1 MKAAKS
7 ILSLTLG
14 FSLILSS
21 ASWAKFRPRPTTPRG
36 PIPPMGIRGCATDT
50 TLNFTALAP
59 VSTIVDLSLDQTT
72 ISLYVPDRAAYDVT
86 LRLYQDTAPT
96 GEKPKWTV
104 VKEFEPQKSK
114 EGVMPVEIPAGLLKE
129 GQIYLWQ
136 AALACV
142 PGYPSSDLVAQA
154 QFRVVSKPAELRQ
167 KLSQAKDA
175 KTRSELYAAAGF
187 WYSAFMEAKPSK
199 AIQISLLKDLV
210 EYEQT
215 QQVQDPRWLKRGRE
229 HSESVAKIVE
239 VMEKLKIRSTAN
251 FQPK

>member
-1 MKAAKS
+1 MKAANS
-7 ILSLTLG
+7 ILSLTLV
-14 FSLILSS
+14 FSLILAS
-21 ASWAKFRPRPTTPRG
+21 AAWAKFRPRPTTPRG
-36 PIPPMGIRGCATDT
+36 PIPPMGTRGCSTDT

-72 ISLYVPDRAAYDVT
+72 IALYVPDRAAYDVT
-86 LRLYQDTAPT
+86 VRLYQDTAPT

-104 VKEFEPQKSK
+104 VPEFEPTEKSQ
-114 EGVMPVEIPAGLLKE
+114 EGVMTFQIPATLLKE

-154 QFRVVSKPAELRQ
+154 QFRVVSKPAELQQ

-199 AIQISLLKDLV
+199 PTQISLLKDLV

-215 QQVQDPRWLKRGRE
+215 QQIQDPRWLKRGRE
-229 HSESVAKIVE
+229 HSESVAQIVKA
-239 VMEKLKIRSTAN
+239 MEK
-251 FQPK
+251 